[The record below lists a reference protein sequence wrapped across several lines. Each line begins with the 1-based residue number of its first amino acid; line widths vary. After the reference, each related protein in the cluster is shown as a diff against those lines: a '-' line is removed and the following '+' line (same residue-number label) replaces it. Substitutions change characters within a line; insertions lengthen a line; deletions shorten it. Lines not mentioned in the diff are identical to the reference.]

1 MKQALLKFFL
11 RQTLS
16 LVLADRRASA
26 LAIGRAEASFLAG
39 DKPFTR
45 RGHVYR
51 FVKEHAPTGT
61 PKCLVDVGTE
71 AAQALDELSRS
82 K

>member
-1 MKQALLKFFL
+1 MKQTLLKFFL
-11 RQTLS
+11 RQTLT
-16 LVLADRRASA
+16 LVLADRGTGT
-26 LAIGRAEASFLAG
+26 LAIGRAEASFQAG
-39 DKPFTR
+39 DKPFVR

-51 FVKEHAPTGT
+51 FVKEHAPAGT
-61 PKCLVDVGTE
+61 PKCLLDVGTE